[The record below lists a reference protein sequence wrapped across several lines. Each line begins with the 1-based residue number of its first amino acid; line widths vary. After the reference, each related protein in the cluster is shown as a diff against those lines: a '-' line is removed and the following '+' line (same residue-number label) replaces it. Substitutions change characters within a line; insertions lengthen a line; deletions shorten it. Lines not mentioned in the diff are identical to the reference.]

1 MLLEVMVSTSICLE
15 KTTNKNLSFTCRI
28 NDGVIHPTGSRKK
41 EKTTLSSTMSFLKKQ
56 LEKFFLKNPR
66 AEEF

>member
-1 MLLEVMVSTSICLE
+1 MLLEVIVSTSMCLE
-15 KTTNKNLSFTCRI
+15 NNINRNLSFTCRT
-28 NDGVIHPTGSRKK
+28 NDGVIHPIGSRKK